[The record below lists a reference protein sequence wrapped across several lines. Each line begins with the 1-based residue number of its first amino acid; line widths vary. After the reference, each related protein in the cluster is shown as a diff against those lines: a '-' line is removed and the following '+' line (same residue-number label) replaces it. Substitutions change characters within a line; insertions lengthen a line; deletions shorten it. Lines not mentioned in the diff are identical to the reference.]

1 MRLAIREFIKTQKFQ
16 RLDLVDKYTYIMLFF
31 LRDRDGLIRTRDY
44 EVAGLSLSMA
54 RINDLINKDLITLS
68 FNDDIKRVII
78 DLIDIKRKGFK

>member
-54 RINDLINKDLITLS
+54 RINDLKNKGLAQMEY
-68 FNDDIKRVII
+68 NHDIDRMVI